1 VYQKIMSENRFQAL
15 NEKVDELVSVYSQL
29 KQENQLLKANERN
42 WQNERRE
49 LIEKNKA
56 AKSQLES
63 ILTRLKAMEE
73 S

>member
-1 VYQKIMSENRFQAL
+1 MSENRFQAL

-42 WQNERRE
+42 WQNERRD

>member
-1 VYQKIMSENRFQAL
+1 MSENRFQAL